1 MFREAAAAPAAAVAS
16 MIRAGGCA
24 SIGRRR
30 YSRPSKP
37 PSPTSAQPHGPV
49 APSADARPGPVAAR
63 PVARP
68 AYNWSGTKAPSSRI
82 ANVKV
87 ALLHEAMLNGAD
99 EPVAEGAFPLQ
110 VYPLQPD
117 VLRLRRRRR
126 RTWLLAESTGH
137 LLQAFLAL
145 VPCPGGSDRRLR
157 KGPPS

>member
-1 MFREAAAAPAAAVAS
+1 MSAVESLRQSGLPEHRQQPLAIVVAS
-16 MIRAGGCA
+16 NPQQMR
-24 SIGRRR
+24 S
-30 YSRPSKP
+30 
-37 PSPTSAQPHGPV
+37 H
-49 APSADARPGPVAAR
+49 
-63 PVARP
+63 
-68 AYNWSGTKAPSSRI
+68 I

-99 EPVAEGAFPLQ
+99 EPVAEGASPLQ
-110 VYPLQPD
+110 VYPLQRD

-145 VPCPGGSDRRLR
+145 VQCPGGSDRRLR